1 MVRTASIVFA
11 VATVAGCGNSDRMPT
26 YETTGSV
33 QYEDGEPIEEGTVML
48 VAPGLPPGRALIEK
62 GRFEIGTYEESDGAV
77 EGTFQIAVLVAPP
90 VDYDP
95 DAGRPPA
102 GAKAKYERPETSGL
116 EFQVTA
122 DGKNELDLVLE
133 REK

>member
-1 MVRTASIVFA
+1 MFRPVSIVFA
-11 VATVAGCGNSDRMPT
+11 LAAVAGCGNSDRLPT

-48 VAPGLPPGRALIEK
+48 VAAGLPPGRALIEN

-77 EGTFQIAVLVAPP
+77 EGTFQVAVLVAPP

-95 DAGRPPA
+95 DAGRPPV

-122 DGKNELDLVLE
+122 DGENEMNLVLE
-133 REK
+133 RGK